1 MKMQW
6 FLVLAVAGWLT
17 GSAWVARAQQPAA
30 LTTTEAKAAPAE
42 DTAQMLKRILDGQRS
57 LENKLA
63 DLQKRLDSVSA
74 FLGDQRASSYD
85 SVDRRLRNIED
96 DLKDIKRD
104 VNRN

>member
-6 FLVLAVAGWLT
+6 FMVLAVVGWL
-17 GSAWVARAQQPAA
+17 VASTETATAQAPAA
-30 LTTTEAKAAPAE
+30 AASTEVKAPAAE
-42 DTAQMLKRILDGQRS
+42 DTAQLLKRVLDGQRS

-63 DLQKRLDSVSA
+63 DLQKRLDSISA

-104 VNRN
+104 LPRR

>member
-17 GSAWVARAQQPAA
+17 GSAWMANAQQPAA
-30 LTTTEAKAAPAE
+30 VATAEVKAPPTE
-42 DTAQMLKRILDGQRS
+42 DTAQLIKRILDGQRS
-57 LENKLA
+57 LEIKLA
-63 DLQKRLDSVSA
+63 DLQKRLDSVSE
-74 FLGDQRASSYD
+74 FLGDQRAGSYD